1 MITCQS
7 IQRVL
12 NVSNQKHEIIN
23 VLYWNC
29 LHSCDLGKRD
39 LKDMV
44 VGVLKHK
51 GLRRDRNLQIATQ
64 PINLLLICC
73 ELMFYFLYI

>member
-1 MITCQS
+1 M
-7 IQRVL
+7 L

-23 VLYWNC
+23 VLYWNV

-39 LKDMV
+39 WKDMV

-64 PINLLLICC
+64 SINLLLICC